1 MSNPSR
7 GKYGLFIG
15 LFLILAVLAFYVLNA
30 PDRRNAGEKIGDA
43 VEALPDGAEKAARQ
57 LESRTPGEKL
67 DDTASDAGEDLRKAI
82 NQQ

>member
-1 MSNPSR
+1 MSNVSR

-15 LFLILAVLAFYVLNA
+15 LAVLAGVLAYYVLTA
-30 PDRRNAGEKIGDA
+30 PDRRSAGQKISDA
-43 VEALPDGAEKAARQ
+43 VHELPEGTDKAARQ

-67 DDTASDAGEDLRKAI
+67 GDAAEDAGDDLKKAT